1 MRTAINVTAKNELLL
16 PALDALFPAL
26 FPGAYHLAICRG
38 SLLPQYFAGATKFLE
53 KSGKSHI
60 KHTRHKDPVSEE
72 TVQKMKNTKIW
83 KLENEFYN
91 FAVKQF
97 NQVKTA
103 TLEQKQLQTKFYNY
117 EKVRPK

>member
-1 MRTAINVTAKNELLL
+1 
-16 PALDALFPAL
+16 
-26 FPGAYHLAICRG
+26 
-38 SLLPQYFAGATKFLE
+38 
-53 KSGKSHI
+53 
-60 KHTRHKDPVSEE
+60 
-72 TVQKMKNTKIW
+72 MKNTRIW

>member
-1 MRTAINVTAKNELLL
+1 MQVSEE
-16 PALDALFPAL
+16 
-26 FPGAYHLAICRG
+26 
-38 SLLPQYFAGATKFLE
+38 LLPQYFAGATTFLE